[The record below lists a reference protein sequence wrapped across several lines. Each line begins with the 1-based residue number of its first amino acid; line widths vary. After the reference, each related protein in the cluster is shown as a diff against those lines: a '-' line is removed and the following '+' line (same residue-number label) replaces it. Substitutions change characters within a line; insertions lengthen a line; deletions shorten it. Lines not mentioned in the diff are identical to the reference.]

1 MRIDKTINR
10 SLKIIFLITFTCAC
24 SIAPRPI
31 NYGSDACHYCKM
43 TIVDKQ
49 HAAQIVSQK
58 GKSFKYDAIE
68 CMMNDINRRDVMSIA
83 EFLVADY
90 NNPGKLLDAR
100 KAHFLI
106 SKAIK
111 SPMGEFLSAF
121 SSEQLVRE
129 KVGLLGG
136 KYFSWQTLRQEFE

>member
-68 CMMNDINRRDVMSIA
+68 CMMNDINRRDVMAIA
-83 EFLVADY
+83 DFLVADY